1 METKNDNQPQAQN
14 QELMALKA
22 KQDAEFALSPV
33 GQQLK
38 QFEIQQRIAQ
48 MYSTST
54 IVPDTYRGN
63 LGNCVIALDMAQRMG
78 ANPLMVMQNLVI
90 VHGTPSFS
98 AKFLVA
104 SINASGRYT
113 SLQYEWQGEQGK
125 PEWGCRCVAYEKSD
139 TKREHPLQ
147 GTLVTMQMAD
157 AEGWSKKNGS
167 KWLTMPQ
174 QMLMYR
180 AAAFWQRAYCPEITM
195 GFISTEEA
203 YDIEDAEYE
212 TIESHANRVE
222 QEIKDNANKGPIG
235 FQAAAQEEKKEA
247 KKDPKK
253 DPEPEAQPAQ
263 NQDGQPQGQAR
274 QRPLWA
280 GEE

>member
-1 METKNDNQPQAQN
+1 METNENNQPQSQS
-14 QELMALKA
+14 QELELMKTKNA
-22 KQDAEFALSPV
+22 AEFAMTPV

-113 SLQYEWQGEQGK
+113 SLQYEWQGHQGQ
-125 PEWGCRCVAYEKSD
+125 PDWGCRCVAYEKSD
-139 TKREHPLQ
+139 TKREHPLE

-157 AEGWSKKNGS
+157 AEGWSNKNGS
-167 KWLTMPQ
+167 KWKTMPQ

-203 YDIEDAEYE
+203 VEIEDAEYE
-212 TIESHANRVE
+212 TIESQANRVQ
-222 QEIKDNANKGPIG
+222 QEIKDNGNKGTVG
-235 FQAAAQEEKKEA
+235 FQDGGQPA
-247 KKDPKK
+247 
-253 DPEPEAQPAQ
+253 DPEPQPKGPADQ
-263 NQDGQPQGQAR
+263 KQDGTGEAPKVGTR
-274 QRPLWA
+274 QRPTW
-280 GEE
+280 

>member
-1 METKNDNQPQAQN
+1 METKDNNQPQAQN
-14 QELMALKA
+14 QELMAMKA
-22 KQDAEFALSPV
+22 RQDAEFALSPV

-139 TKREHPLQ
+139 VKREHPLQ